1 MISRINDFEY
11 SYSKE
16 NLFEVKFDALK
27 RPVPESF
34 YKYYALSENS
44 VDAITAPYVYATH
57 PNQLNDPFDCCKDII
72 KVDDEETL
80 SRLLGDRYDSLYN
93 TLSERE
99 FVDFVPKAL
108 NTLMYRKYGIF
119 SMTCNPYNELMW
131 SHYSQKSGFCVELD
145 VKKFMFKHYGP
156 FPVNYIDN
164 LPQVCTSEVGLKLAV
179 NIQCNVKRSAWSYE
193 NEWRLIIPNPKGID
207 MKSFGDKPFCYN
219 FGFEHNRQFKYPI
232 EAIKRI
238 ILRKDF
244 INQDDIVGQYESCII
259 VKMNEGDTNKK
270 NLMDLK
276 IKLLDFIIDN
286 EISTSI
292 LFPNGLTGYDSYEV
306 SIQKESYCMYRI
318 TEI

>member
-145 VKKFMFKHYGP
+145 VNKFTFKHYGP
-156 FPVNYIDN
+156 FPVNYVDT
-164 LPQVCTSEVGLKLAV
+164 LPQIPTSEVGLKLAV

-232 EAIKRI
+232 EAMKRI

-259 VKMNEGDTNKK
+259 VKMNEGYTNKK